1 MAQWDNQVIRRS
13 YHGLMKGRFCLTNL
27 NSSYDKMISVVY
39 EGKTVDVVYS
49 DLEMCLTVSPTVF
62 SWRDQLLKA

>member
-1 MAQWDNQVIRRS
+1 
-13 YHGLMKGRFCLTNL
+13 MKGRFCLTNL
-27 NSSYDKMISVVY
+27 NSSYDKMISLVY